1 MMGMERVMKEE
12 QTHGEQPL
20 KTGANP
26 LDASTMAVPMRS
38 NFPCMY
44 ASFLV
49 GNDQGSQ
56 DLQSELRYDGY
67 GESYEGKANSR

>member
-1 MMGMERVMKEE
+1 MGMERVMREK
-12 QTHGEQPL
+12 QTHGERPL

-26 LDASTMAVPMRS
+26 LDTSKLAVPMRS

-44 ASFLV
+44 ASLLV

-56 DLQSELRYDGY
+56 DLQSELRYDRY
-67 GESYEGKANSR
+67 GESYEGKADSR

>member
-1 MMGMERVMKEE
+1 MERVMKEK
-12 QTHGEQPL
+12 QTHGERPL
-20 KTGANP
+20 KTAANP
-26 LDASTMAVPMRS
+26 LDASTMAVTMRS

-56 DLQSELRYDGY
+56 DL
-67 GESYEGKANSR
+67 